1 MLGVYPILTLFDTY
15 YRTHFNTAEIS
26 EQSYQALLSNMTLIM
41 TLIFSD
47 LKTRINQPK
56 IVY

>member
-26 EQSYQALLSNMTLIM
+26 EQSYQALLSNMTLI
-41 TLIFSD
+41 FSD